1 MPKESLNIYLTV
13 KDGASPVLSRIGD
26 TTEALTKETQELAQT
41 YEALK
46 KANDPLIK
54 RQAELEKKLK
64 AAKEEAKE
72 AEKAFQKLGDTAS
85 GEAFEKAKEK
95 QHELYQELNKTKS
108 AIQENE
114 RAYKS
119 NLETIRKGAEG
130 SPTMS
135 SIAQGLVAGQ
145 VGEMAADSIGD
156 FLQFGL
162 SSGIGMPHA
171 ALASNTLSGA
181 ISGAAMGSIIPGIG
195 TAIGGVVGAGS
206 GFLSGATQI
215 LEEKDDSFKDYYG
228 GLYDTVS
235 SKTDETVEQGSTIA
249 GSREQTRK
257 AFVQRFGDEEDADE
271 YLGRVKTMAAGTN
284 YDYDEIVGY
293 SKLLLNSYAPEDVFG
308 VLQSLSDATAGLSL
322 SGSDVEM
329 MINGLSRMRTTGKA
343 TGEYLNYFSERGVDV
358 YQALAD
364 ATGADKK
371 DIAGMVTKGNISGET
386 AAQAILD
393 FIDKEYGGL
402 SEDLMGTYDAMSAN
416 LEDIMANL
424 AASAGE
430 GYNEVRKSGLE
441 ADQTAYTGALGE
453 AIEELNRIS
462 GENRAYLENL
472 SGQYQREALSAV
484 MLGEQTT
491 VFSQADQEKLD
502 ALRQQYAEAKESY
515 EAGNQQ
521 AGLLMESYRESA
533 EAIATAAYE
542 SSEQYLALKD
552 TEMEQ
557 IEAIRENTAGLAA
570 ATLAYRESQERSKG
584 AASGFFE
591 QLHSNFVTINGLGN
605 GFSKKLE
612 DSPSTLSRPALS
624 GANTQEQVLSLLNGP
639 IAPGHAY
646 GLERVPYDD
655 YPALLHEGERVL
667 TASEAREEDQ
677 EERPTSLLDREA
689 HFETLRERLEREQL
703 PADQEPPTSLQNREA
718 HFETFRER
726 LERETLSGATG
737 EDVPNLGTS
746 ERPFQSMDGQGPALI
761 LSRDREQEAG
771 YPKLMIQ
778 MAQIERSAPSSGGTA
793 VSPVQNSTSPSEKN
807 LTIQVTVTGN
817 SFTAAGEELADQV
830 AAVIVEKL
838 EEAAMLAIPK

>member
-1 MPKESLNIYLTV
+1 MPKESLNIYMTIM
-13 KDGASPVLSRIGD
+13 DGASPVLSRIGD
-26 TTEALTKETQELAQT
+26 TTKALTKETQALTQT

-64 AAKEEAKE
+64 SAKDEAKE

-114 RAYKS
+114 RAYRS
-119 NLETIRKGAEG
+119 NLETIRKGADG
-130 SPTMS
+130 SPTTTG
-135 SIAQGLVAGQ
+135 IAKGLITGQ
-145 VGEMAADSIGD
+145 VGEMFADSMGE

-162 SSGIGMPHA
+162 ASQIGMPQA
-171 ALASNTLSGA
+171 ALLSNTLSGA
-181 ISGAAMGSIIPGIG
+181 ISGATLGSMFGIPGA
-195 TAIGGVVGAGS
+195 AIGGSVGAIS
-206 GFLSGATQI
+206 GGLSGITQI
-215 LEEKDDSFKDYYG
+215 LEAEDDSIKDYYG

-235 SKTDETVEQGSTIA
+235 SRTDETVESGSTIA

-271 YLGRVKTMAAGTN
+271 YLSRVKTMAAGTN

-293 SKLLLNSYAPEDVFG
+293 SKLLLNSYAPDDVFG
-308 VLQSLSDATAGLSL
+308 VLQNLSDATAGLSL
-322 SGSDVEM
+322 SSGDVEM
-329 MINGLSRMRTTGKA
+329 MIKGLSNMRTTGKA
-343 TGEYLNYFSERGVDV
+343 TGEYLNYFMERGVDV

-364 ATGADKK
+364 ATGAEKK
-371 DIAGMVTKGNISGET
+371 DIAGMVTKGSISGET

-393 FIDKEYGGL
+393 FIDNEYGGL
-402 SEDLMGTYDAMSAN
+402 SEDLMSTYNAMSAN

-424 AASAGE
+424 AAAAGE
-430 GYNEVRKSGLE
+430 GYNEIRLSGLE

-453 AIEELNRIS
+453 AMEEINRIA

-491 VFSQADQEKLD
+491 VFSQEDQEKLD

-515 EAGNQQ
+515 DAGNQQ

-557 IEAIRENTAGLAA
+557 IEAIRENTKGLAA
-570 ATLAYRESQERSKG
+570 ATLAYQESQERSKG
-584 AASGFFE
+584 GFTLLQPLTPTNIPE
-591 QLHSNFVTINGLGN
+591 KSLGYRA
-605 GFSKKLE
+605 GK
-612 DSPSTLSRPALS
+612 
-624 GANTQEQVLSLLNGP
+624 
-639 IAPGHAY
+639 HAY
-646 GLERVPYDD
+646 GLNRVPHDD
-655 YPALLHEGERVL
+655 YPALLHEGERVK
-667 TASEAREEDQ
+667 TAAEAREEDR
-677 EERPTSLLDREA
+677 EERLTRPVPESGT
-689 HFETLRERLEREQL
+689 LERQS
-703 PADQEPPTSLQNREA
+703 T
-718 HFETFRER
+718 
-726 LERETLSGATG
+726 
-737 EDVPNLGTS
+737 
-746 ERPFQSMDGQGPALI
+746 PF
-761 LSRDREQEAG
+761 
-771 YPKLMIQ
+771 
-778 MAQIERSAPSSGGTA
+778 SASK
-793 VSPVQNSTSPSEKN
+793 NEKN

-817 SFTAAGEELADQV
+817 TFTAAGEDLADQI
-830 AAVIVEKL
+830 ASVIADRL
-838 EEAAMLAIPK
+838 EEAAMLAIPR